1 MRGRVFAHLR
11 SNIVGY
17 LALFV
22 ALGGTTAW
30 AADKITSKQIA
41 KNAVL
46 SKHIK
51 NGQVKSADVKDN
63 GLKGADINEASLGQV
78 PSAAGA
84 DHSTSADHAASA
96 DTATNAGNA
105 DNLDGQD
112 SSSFLGASAKAA
124 DSNLVDGLD
133 SSELVNGTG
142 RLLHGSLT
150 VTSPAGTPTVLAL
163 PGFGAL
169 KVNNCSPTATT
180 SLRLAGLFLQNTS
193 GSSVEVWSNPTA
205 MATDHQTV
213 ANNTSSVLLAG
224 SPSSDVQANKVIL
237 IHIFNPA
244 SGANV
249 SGTIAQTTNNSNC
262 LFSVQAL
269 ISG

>member
-1 MRGRVFAHLR
+1 MRGRVVAHLR
-11 SNIVGY
+11 SNVVGY

-22 ALGGTTAW
+22 ALGGTAW
-30 AADKITSKQIA
+30 AAQKITSKDIA

-51 NGQVKSADVKDN
+51 NGQVKSSDVKDN
-63 GLKGADINEASLGQV
+63 SLTGSDVNEASLGQV

-84 DHSTSADHAASA
+84 DHSTNADHATSA
-96 DTATNAGNA
+96 DAATNAGNA

-112 SSSFLGASAKAA
+112 SASFLGASAKAA

-142 RLLHGSLT
+142 RLLHNSLT

-180 SLRLAGLFLQNTS
+180 SLRLAALIFQNTS
-193 GSSVEVWSNPTA
+193 GSSVDVWSDPTSG
-205 MATDHQTV
+205 ATDHQTI
-213 ANNTSSVLLAG
+213 ANNAG
-224 SPSSDVQANKVIL
+224 PNKV
-237 IHIFNPA
+237 
-244 SGANV
+244 
-249 SGTIAQTTNNSNC
+249 
-262 LFSVQAL
+262 
-269 ISG
+269 